1 MKSIKEKILEISNDC
16 LENIKRNIIEKKETE
31 AIGDIIIKEG
41 IILNQQNNKVIA
53 INAYPWIMSKTTH
66 EWAYL
71 NDQNGNESS
80 RKRIWNLDKQKRE
93 KNLNWNPIMGQYH
106 SHIYQNGKYPSKI
119 YEYNKKR
126 YYLYKDDAKFFRDIM
141 KNYLEIDESL
151 QIIISV
157 KRKKYN
163 GKINLPTQT
172 IRHYKKK
179 LRIKERIKKPLKS
192 LDGIAVNGLAEI
204 EEYDMIFGAYILTQ
218 KKFFEIPIIKK
229 INGY

>member
-1 MKSIKEKILEISNDC
+1 MKSIKEKILEISNSC

-41 IILNQQNNKVIA
+41 IISNQQTNKIIA

-71 NDQNGNESS
+71 NDHNGDESS

-93 KNLNWNPIMGQYH
+93 KNPNWNPIMGQYH
-106 SHIYQNGKYPSKI
+106 SHIYQNGGYPSSI
-119 YEYNKKR
+119 YEYDKKR

-141 KNYLEIDESL
+141 KNYLEINESL

-163 GKINLPTQT
+163 GKINLPPQT
-172 IRHYKKK
+172 TIHYKKK

-192 LDGIAVNGLAEI
+192 INRIAVNGLAEI

-218 KKFFEIPIIKK
+218 KKFFEIPIREKS
-229 INGY
+229 NGY

>member
-41 IILNQQNNKVIA
+41 IISNQQNNKVIA

-93 KNLNWNPIMGQYH
+93 ENLNWNPIMGQYH
-106 SHIYQNGKYPSKI
+106 SHIYKDD
-119 YEYNKKR
+119 KKGGNFR
-126 YYLYKDDAKFFRDIM
+126 DFYFHRNDAKFFRDIM

-172 IRHYKKK
+172 IKNYKKK

-192 LDGIAVNGLAEI
+192 LDRISVNGLAEI